1 MTEARI
7 LVVEDEIIV
16 AEDIKK
22 RLEEL
27 GYAVSSA
34 VSSGK
39 EALNRVEEDT
49 PDLVL
54 MDIVLE
60 GEIDGIEA
68 ADCIRS
74 QYYIPVVYL
83 TAYADEETL
92 EKAKVTGPYGYII
105 KPFTDRELHST
116 IEMALYRNQLEKR
129 IEHLN
134 AVLRAVQN
142 VHQLISTEKDFSR
155 MLQGVC
161 SRLIETRGYYH
172 AWAVLTDESGTPV
185 TTAEAGIKIAAFIK
199 TLNQGKLPHCGRRAL
214 MQSEVVIMKDV
225 SSVSACCDCL
235 LFNTYSTGAFATR
248 LEYNN
253 KMYGL
258 LCVSLPSFL
267 TTDAEEL
274 QLFRKVA
281 EDIAFALYSTE
292 VERERDKAEEEL
304 KREKEFSESIIE
316 TANALIVGLDTEGIV
331 QIFNKAAERVT
342 GYRKEDALGRPW
354 FATCVPPRLR
364 SEFSQ
369 YFALLLKE
377 KAPTHTEGYIL
388 TQSKEE
394 RLISWNNT
402 VMRDIYKGVSGII
415 SIGEDITE
423 PRRTQKVIESLNKAA
438 LQIQRLSTPEEIT
451 SVIAEELGKSG
462 FRIIITQLD
471 EEEKKFSVAYVTDSQ
486 KLSTVETLL
495 GIPVAGREFPL
506 SDVGR
511 LEEIVRNRKA
521 SYTPDLKQVLLK
533 KFHVSDQVISRLMD
547 TVGWERVI
555 TAPLVIRN
563 RVWGTLSVGSNLLTE
578 DDVPA
583 VTAFAHEASAALE
596 NAQLYQRLRKAHAD
610 LLDLTENLEKKV
622 MERTEELMRANQLKS
637 EFLANMSHEFRTP
650 LNAILSFADLLLLE
664 LDGPVN
670 EQQKQDLEMIK
681 ESGSDL
687 LQLVNNLLDLSKI
700 EAGKVEL
707 HVEPVDPAE
716 VIAAVASQLTV
727 KAVEK
732 GLSLTTHVSEVPHVT
747 ADESRLKQVMRNLVE
762 NAVKFTDAGEVSIGA
777 FSADK
782 EVVFWVKDTG
792 CGIEK
797 EDQEIIFDKFRQ
809 AREGAKSGGTGLGL
823 SVARELVEL
832 HGGRIWVESDVGK
845 GSQFSFSMPAVL

>member
-1 MTEARI
+1 
-7 LVVEDEIIV
+7 
-16 AEDIKK
+16 
-22 RLEEL
+22 
-27 GYAVSSA
+27 
-34 VSSGK
+34 
-39 EALNRVEEDT
+39 
-49 PDLVL
+49 
-54 MDIVLE
+54 
-60 GEIDGIEA
+60 
-68 ADCIRS
+68 
-74 QYYIPVVYL
+74 
-83 TAYADEETL
+83 
-92 EKAKVTGPYGYII
+92 
-105 KPFTDRELHST
+105 
-116 IEMALYRNQLEKR
+116 
-129 IEHLN
+129 
-134 AVLRAVQN
+134 
-142 VHQLISTEKDFSR
+142 
-155 MLQGVC
+155 
-161 SRLIETRGYYH
+161 
-172 AWAVLTDESGTPV
+172 
-185 TTAEAGIKIAAFIK
+185 
-199 TLNQGKLPHCGRRAL
+199 
-214 MQSEVVIMKDV
+214 
-225 SSVSACCDCL
+225 
-235 LFNTYSTGAFATR
+235 
-248 LEYNN
+248 
-253 KMYGL
+253 
-258 LCVSLPSFL
+258 
-267 TTDAEEL
+267 
-274 QLFRKVA
+274 
-281 EDIAFALYSTE
+281 
-292 VERERDKAEEEL
+292 
-304 KREKEFSESIIE
+304 
-316 TANALIVGLDTEGIV
+316 
-331 QIFNKAAERVT
+331 
-342 GYRKEDALGRPW
+342 
-354 FATCVPPRLR
+354 
-364 SEFSQ
+364 
-369 YFALLLKE
+369 
-377 KAPTHTEGYIL
+377 
-388 TQSKEE
+388 
-394 RLISWNNT
+394 
-402 VMRDIYKGVSGII
+402 
-415 SIGEDITE
+415 
-423 PRRTQKVIESLNKAA
+423 
-438 LQIQRLSTPEEIT
+438 
-451 SVIAEELGKSG
+451 
-462 FRIIITQLD
+462 
-471 EEEKKFSVAYVTDSQ
+471 
-486 KLSTVETLL
+486 
-495 GIPVAGREFPL
+495 
-506 SDVGR
+506 
-511 LEEIVRNRKA
+511 
-521 SYTPDLKQVLLK
+521 
-533 KFHVSDQVISRLMD
+533 MD